1 MPIKKIPPRPLA
13 QTINSAHAVDGLP
26 IIVTQLVLIGGGFP
40 DVEFIMECEKL
51 LPLAL
56 IGCHLWRI
64 QATRLLVGTH
74 ALRDEGEGRSVG
86 EQTSPTPSHFLSL
99 FKKNNP

>member
-1 MPIKKIPPRPLA
+1 MPIKKIPPWPLA
-13 QTINSAHAVDGLP
+13 QTINSAHAADGLP

-51 LPLAL
+51 LPSAL

-64 QATRLLVGTH
+64 QAARLHVAAH
-74 ALRDEGEGRSVG
+74 ALRVGGEGRSVS
-86 EQTSPTPSHFLSL
+86 E
-99 FKKNNP
+99 